1 LADRGPQNTIAGMDV
16 LGLALS
22 ILGTIVQVVDTYQ
35 GRVTTRE
42 LYLLSQSLKNREK
55 IFLNALEELLS
66 PVVTPAEL
74 GRLLDKPGGE
84 LWKDKALQ
92 QKLESFFASRGEAE
106 LVETAAKIVETAGKL
121 QKSLPVSWILPSRL
135 PAVPHLR

>member
-1 LADRGPQNTIAGMDV
+1 MAGIDV

-42 LYLLSQSLKNREK
+42 IYLLSQSLKNREK

-66 PVVTPAEL
+66 PIVTPAEL
-74 GRLLDKPGGE
+74 GRLLEKPGVE
-84 LWKDKALQ
+84 LWKDKILQ
-92 QKLESFFASRGEAE
+92 QKLESYFASRGEAE

-121 QKSLPVSWILPSRL
+121 QKSLPVS
-135 PAVPHLR
+135 